1 MCFDGIRDSKR
12 TLLLEFTFREVPGV
26 HDIQQTQLQGLFGR
40 RHTGSG
46 ANAMRRPWLSHSSV
60 IVKEK
65 ETIKILPKAII

>member
-26 HDIQQTQLQGLFGR
+26 HDIRQTQLQGLFGR

-46 ANAMRRPWLSHSSV
+46 ANAMRRPWLSRSSV
-60 IVKEK
+60 IVEK
-65 ETIKILPKAII
+65 NEILKFLLKAII